1 MAGRGGGLVTH
12 EWSFPDMAIMA
23 STRAYAAAEDED
35 SYDGYELR
43 HVISVGARGPWLP

>member
-1 MAGRGGGLVTH
+1 MAGRSDGFVTH

-35 SYDGYELR
+35 SHDGYELR
-43 HVISVGARGPWLP
+43 HVISVGARWS